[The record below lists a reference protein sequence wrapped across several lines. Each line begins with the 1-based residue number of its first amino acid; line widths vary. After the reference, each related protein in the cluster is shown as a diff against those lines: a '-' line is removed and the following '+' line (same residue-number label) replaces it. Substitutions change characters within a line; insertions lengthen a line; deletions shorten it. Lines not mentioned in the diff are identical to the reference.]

1 MIHRRDEF
9 RGAQATIDKVH
20 QLAKDGKINLFTQY
34 QMASV
39 KGDKNLESIDIKH
52 DNNEIKNLKTD
63 YVLGFFGLIMQLG
76 PIANWGLNIDKK
88 TIEVDTEKFETNQKG
103 IYAVGDICN
112 YPGKLKLI
120 LSGFHEGALAA
131 RACFKLARPNEKYRF
146 EFTTSSKTIKE
157 RLGVKKVIEL
167 YSANTPN
174 GKKISIMLE
183 EIGYEY
189 KVINIDLNKGD
200 QFKPEFKKI
209 SPFSKIPVI
218 IDQDNNKNIFE
229 SGAILMYL
237 AEQSGKFYDTKDR
250 LEINQWLMAQM
261 GYVGPML
268 GQHHQFHHYNP
279 GKSQFGEER
288 YFKISKRIYE
298 ELDERLSKSRFL
310 AGENYTIADIG
321 TFPWIARHEWHDIGL
336 KNYKNLTRWY
346 VEISE
351 REAVKKGFKFMNKD
365 EVPPKP

>member
-1 MIHRRDEF
+1 
-9 RGAQATIDKVH
+9 
-20 QLAKDGKINLFTQY
+20 
-34 QMASV
+34 
-39 KGDKNLESIDIKH
+39 
-52 DNNEIKNLKTD
+52 
-63 YVLGFFGLIMQLG
+63 
-76 PIANWGLNIDKK
+76 
-88 TIEVDTEKFETNQKG
+88 
-103 IYAVGDICN
+103 
-112 YPGKLKLI
+112 
-120 LSGFHEGALAA
+120 
-131 RACFKLARPNEKYRF
+131 
-146 EFTTSSKTIKE
+146 
-157 RLGVKKVIEL
+157 
-167 YSANTPN
+167 
-174 GKKISIMLE
+174 MLE

-200 QFKPEFKKI
+200 QFKTEFKKI

-218 IDQDNNKNIFE
+218 VDQDNNKNIFE

-279 GKSQFGEER
+279 GKSQFGEDR

-365 EVPPKP
+365 EFPPKP